1 MKIAVVGSGA
11 VGCYYGA
18 LLAKSGQDVTFI
30 ARGENLTRLKTQG
43 IRMKSHFGDFDLA
56 QVNATDSPVSVGY
69 VDLILFCVKTYATE
83 QAAKSMLPLIG
94 PDTVVMPLQNGNMTE
109 LLGEIVGIQHI
120 LGGLTYI
127 FVNREA
133 PGVINQT
140 SNFHRII
147 FGELNGE
154 KSSRAQAIHNV
165 LEQCGVTA
173 ILSDDITRELWSK
186 LMFISPIGAVSSIVR
201 LPVGEYRNVPETRA
215 LLLNAMKEIDMVA
228 KSKGVNFDSN
238 IVAQKMELVD
248 NLNPQSMTS
257 MQRDIMAGL
266 TSEVEELVQA
276 INVMGNQNGI
286 PTPTYQFMYSVLKPV
301 EVRARQPK

>member
-1 MKIAVVGSGA
+1 MKIAIVGSGA

-18 LLAKSGQDVTFI
+18 LMAKSGQDVTFI
-30 ARGENLTRLKTQG
+30 ARGENLTSLKTHG
-43 IRMKSHFGDFDLA
+43 IRVKSHFGDFVLP
-56 QVNATDSPVSVGY
+56 QVNATDDPMSVGY
-69 VDLILFCVKTYATE
+69 VDLILLCVKTYATE

-94 PDTVVMPLQNGNMTE
+94 PDTVVIPLQNGNMTE
-109 LLGEIVGIQHI
+109 QLGELVGIQHI

-127 FVNREA
+127 FVSREA
-133 PGVINQT
+133 AGVINQT

-154 KSSRAQAIHNV
+154 KSARAKAIHNV
-165 LEQCGVTA
+165 LEQCGLTA
-173 ILSDDITRELWSK
+173 ILSDNITQELWSK
-186 LMFISPIGAVSSIVR
+186 LMFISPMGAVSSIVR
-201 LPVGEYRNVPETRA
+201 LPVGEYRNIPETRA
-215 LLLNAMKEIDMVA
+215 LLVNAMQEIESVA
-228 KSKGVNFDSN
+228 KAKGVKFDAN
-238 IVAQKMELVD
+238 IIAQKMELVD

-257 MQRDIMAGL
+257 MQRDVMAGT
-266 TSEVEELVQA
+266 TSEVEELVQS